1 MNGRIYVLNQRRE
14 ETFDAAG
21 KAMQDVF
28 SVLADRGANVIWSM
42 PKSSKKFLKA
52 LDLPYLFFFLLFR
65 AGKRDFVFYSI
76 PESRIKIRLLA
87 KVKRVKGF
95 QMICFINDLNAFRYG
110 YRAGETLSA
119 EAQAELSDINAA
131 EHVLVPNAGSEE
143 MLRAAGCHSH
153 MVTVGVWDY
162 RMSDAQAA
170 QIEQRSQTGRPA
182 GRRGTGAE
190 SGGVCGKAEGG
201 EAGGTFHIAF
211 AGNLNKSEFLA
222 AMEIPAGVRFD
233 LWGRLDEERRKMLP
247 DACDYHGLLSSEE
260 VPLAVCTADFGLV
273 WDGTGRDEIEG
284 GLGEYLRY
292 NNSHKCALYLAAG
305 IPVIVWS
312 HAGMAHFVRE
322 HQCGILI
329 ERLSELSGAIR
340 QADYGRLK
348 AAAEEVAPRLRR
360 GYYLNRALDAIV
372 EES

>member
-28 SVLADRGANVIWSM
+28 SVLRDREAKVIWSM

-52 LDLPYLFFFLLFR
+52 LDLPYLLFFLLFC
-65 AGKRDFVFYSI
+65 AGKRDYVFYSV
-76 PESRIKIRLLA
+76 PESRIKIRLLEW
-87 KVKRVKGF
+87 VKRVKGF

-110 YRAGETLSA
+110 YRADEALSR
-119 EAQAELSDINAA
+119 EEQAELSDLNAA

-143 MLRAAGCHSH
+143 MLRAAGCRSH
-153 MVTVGVWDY
+153 MVAVGVWDY
-162 RMSDAQAA
+162 RMNGAQAA
-170 QIEQRSQTGRPA
+170 QIEQRSQTSRQVG
-182 GRRGTGAE
+182 GRGTGAE
-190 SGGVCGKAEGG
+190 SGAVCGKAAGG

-222 AMEIPAGVRFD
+222 AMEVPAGVRFD
-233 LWGRLDEERRKMLP
+233 LWGRLDEERRGMLP
-247 DACDYHGLLSSEE
+247 EACEYHGLLSSEE

-273 WDGTGRDEIEG
+273 WDGTGCDEIEG

-322 HQCGILI
+322 HHCGILI
-329 ERLSELSGAIR
+329 ERLGELSGAIAE
-340 QADYGRLK
+340 ADYEELLM
-348 AAAEEVAPRLRR
+348 AARKVAPRLRE
-360 GYYLNRALDAIV
+360 GYYLKRALDAIV
-372 EES
+372 TE

>member
-28 SVLADRGANVIWSM
+28 SVLRDREAKVIWSM

-52 LDLPYLFFFLLFR
+52 LDLPYLLFFLLFR
-65 AGKRDFVFYSI
+65 AGKRDYVFYSV
-76 PESRIKIRLLA
+76 PESRIKIRLLERI
-87 KVKRVKGF
+87 KRVKGF

-110 YRAGETLSA
+110 YRAGEALSR
-119 EAQAELSDINAA
+119 EEQAELSDLNAA
-131 EHVLVPNAGSEE
+131 EYVLVPNAGTEE
-143 MLRAAGCHSH
+143 MLRAAGCRSH
-153 MVTVGVWDY
+153 MVAVGVWDY
-162 RMSDAQAA
+162 RMSGAQAA
-170 QIEQRSQTGRPA
+170 QIEQTSRMGRQA
-182 GRRGTGAE
+182 AVSGAE
-190 SGGVCGKAEGG
+190 GYGTRTAGG
-201 EAGGTFHIAF
+201 ETHIAF

-222 AMEIPAGVRFD
+222 AMEVPAGVRFD
-233 LWGRLDEERRKMLP
+233 LWGRLDEERRGMLP
-247 DACDYHGLLSSEE
+247 EACEYHGLLSSEE

-273 WDGTGRDEIEG
+273 WDGTGCDEIEG

-322 HQCGILI
+322 HHCGILI
-329 ERLSELSGAIR
+329 ERLGELSGAIAE
-340 QADYGRLK
+340 ADYEELLM
-348 AAAEEVAPRLRR
+348 AARKVAPRLRE
-360 GYYLNRALDAIV
+360 GYYLKRALDAIV
-372 EES
+372 TE